1 MKKLLDDWIEQYKPN
16 DLKKF
21 PTPKVVVCL
30 NKDFRYVVK
39 NIVCDDDQPSLDPN
53 SSWIKGKKMLAYGS
67 YFVPDY
73 FVFDIVQKEL
83 WRNEEFK
90 KENEAFLY
98 DYQDE

>member
-1 MKKLLDDWIEQYKPN
+1 M
-16 DLKKF
+16 
-21 PTPKVVVCL
+21 VVSL
-30 NKDFRYVVK
+30 NKDLEYVVK

-53 SSWIKGKKMLAYGS
+53 SSWKCVLIKGKKMLAYGS